1 MFAGP
6 IKRGVAEATNTND
19 KIWSK
24 LILNKRYR
32 GAKSKLNSNYNRGIV
47 DHDQVMPQSSR
58 YRQVR
63 LSGALSSGLRTTGDT
78 LRTRVESDT

>member
-1 MFAGP
+1 MMFAGP

-47 DHDQVMPQSSR
+47 DHDQCRTKVVMS
-58 YRQVR
+58 
-63 LSGALSSGLRTTGDT
+63 ALSKVKVSSFAGVDLGVNGH
-78 LRTRVESDT
+78 LN

>member
-1 MFAGP
+1 MMFAGP

-47 DHDQVMPQSSR
+47 DHDQGDATIKSLP
-58 YRQVR
+58 
-63 LSGALSSGLRTTGDT
+63 SGAT
-78 LRTRVESDT
+78 